1 MNLTK
6 LTEDLNIHQSLPDQP
21 TLATNELKQKFDEAG
36 NKIKDYINSIL
47 TPEIQTG
54 VDNEINSA
62 RTAILKSV
70 DSSLEELE
78 ASIDGEIE
86 SKIATLKEEVTTA
99 VKNTEAK
106 SITLSLSSGVSANQ
120 RNFKL
125 NNMIMLDSL
134 ITVSIAPQ
142 ATKQVAT
149 IPEEYRPKE
158 TITFT
163 ALGSSLDSDGTEFG
177 FDRKTVTITPA
188 GVVNVSNTTPN
199 ELGKTT
205 LKYLLL
211 RTNYLV

>member
-6 LTEDLNIHQSLPDQP
+6 MTEDLNFISGLADQP
-21 TLATNELKQKFDEAG
+21 TSTSSELKGMFDKAG
-36 NKIKDYINSIL
+36 NTIKDFINNIL
-47 TPEIQTG
+47 IGDIQTG
-54 VDNEINSA
+54 VSNDINSA
-62 RTAILKSV
+62 KTTILKTV
-70 DSSLEELE
+70 DESLGELETTINEQITEKLETLEENMNK
-78 ASIDGEIE
+78 AIE
-86 SKIATLKEEVTTA
+86 
-99 VKNTEAK
+99 NTEAK
-106 SITLSLSSGVSANQ
+106 AINLALSSGVSANQ
-120 RNFKL
+120 RNFKV

-134 ITVSIAPQ
+134 MTVSIAPQ

-177 FDRKTVTITPA
+177 FYRKTVTITPA